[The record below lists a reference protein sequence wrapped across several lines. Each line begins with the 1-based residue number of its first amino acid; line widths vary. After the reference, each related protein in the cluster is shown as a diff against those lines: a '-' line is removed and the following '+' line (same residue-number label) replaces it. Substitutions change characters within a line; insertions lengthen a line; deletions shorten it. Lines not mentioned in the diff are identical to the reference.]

1 MHIARNE
8 CPVSS
13 AKCENSF
20 RIYYE
25 FPIFIP
31 IKANI
36 CMNYWIYGWKS
47 KESTNLKYSASFP
60 GIYWNKCSISQGNRQ
75 SFINIYIYSSSKWIF
90 DDTKSYVYVCES
102 DDDCDD
108 WSYHW
113 IKK

>member
-75 SFINIYIYSSSKWIF
+75 SFINIYIYIAVPNGFLMTPSLMFMFVKVMTIAMIGPII
-90 DDTKSYVYVCES
+90 E
-102 DDDCDD
+102 
-108 WSYHW
+108 
-113 IKK
+113 